1 MFKCRFCKE
10 NSAVKRGVKKNK
22 SGWIPRYSCT
32 NCGKWFVDRKGLENY
47 RHTTEVITA
56 ALDLRAKGL
65 SLADVVDHLDQHHRV
80 KVSRQTILDWQ
91 NKFGEKLKSFSQ
103 TLTPQLGEVFHAD
116 EMFVKVRKDWNYY
129 WDCIDYKTKFLV
141 EDHLSKIREDKEAV
155 KFLQKVKH
163 ASPELPKE
171 IHTDCSY
178 DYPPAFRKIFPRNRS
193 IHIQYPA
200 WKKRF
205 KNNPIERLHNTLKQ
219 RYKTFRGFDN
229 FQSSKKFFDFYKSYY
244 NFIRKHTSLGFITPA
259 QAAKIDLNL
268 QRNRIKS
275 MIELLLA
282 FFKARIWLKPKTYCL

>member
-1 MFKCRFCKE
+1 VFKCKFCKK

-22 SGWIPRYSCT
+22 CGWIPRYSCT
-32 NCGKWFVDRKGLENY
+32 ECGRWFVDRKGFENF

-65 SLADVVDHLDQHHRV
+65 SLAEVVDHLDQHHRV
-80 KVSRQTILDWQ
+80 KVTRQTVLDWQ
-91 NKFGEKLKSFSQ
+91 NKFGQKLKSFSQ

-116 EMFVKVRKDWNYY
+116 EMFIKVRKNWNFY

-141 EDHLSKIREDKEAV
+141 NDHLSKIREDKEAV
-155 KFLQKVKH
+155 KFLQKVKL

-178 DYPPAFRKIFPRNRS
+178 DYPPAFRKVFPRKK
-193 IHIQYPA
+193 IHIQFPA

-229 FQSSKKFFDFYKSYY
+229 FESSRKFFDFYKAYY
-244 NFIRKHTSLGFITPA
+244 NFVRKHTTIGFITPA
-259 QAAKIDLNL
+259 QATNISLNL
-268 QRNRIKS
+268 GRNRMRS
-275 MIELLLA
+275 LIELSQT
-282 FFKARIWLKPKTYCL
+282 FFKARIWLKPNSYCI

>member
-1 MFKCRFCKE
+1 MFKCKFCKK

-32 NCGKWFVDRKGLENY
+32 SCGRWFVDRKGLESY

-116 EMFVKVRKDWNYY
+116 EMFVKVRKEWNYY

-141 EDHLSKIREDKEAV
+141 DDHLSKIREDKEAV
-155 KFLQKVKH
+155 EFLRKIKL
-163 ASPELPKE
+163 ASPKVPQA

-178 DYPPAFRKIFPRNRS
+178 DYPPAFRKVFPRNRH

-229 FQSSKKFFDFYKSYY
+229 FESSRKFFDFYKVYY

-259 QAAKIDLNL
+259 QAAKIDLQL
-268 QRNRIKS
+268 GRNRMRS
-275 MIELLLA
+275 MIEIFLA
-282 FFKARIWLKPKTYCL
+282 LFKARIWLKPNEYC

>member
-1 MFKCRFCKE
+1 MFKCKFCKK
-10 NSAVKRGVKKNK
+10 NSAVKRGVKKNNC
-22 SGWIPRYSCT
+22 GWIPRYSCT
-32 NCGKWFVDRKGLENY
+32 NCGKWFVDRKGLENF

-80 KVSRQTILDWQ
+80 KVTRKTVLDWQ
-91 NKFGEKLKSFSQ
+91 NKFGQKLKSFSQ

-116 EMFVKVRKDWNYY
+116 EMFIKVRKKWTYY
-129 WDCIDYKTKFLV
+129 WDCIDYKTKFLIG
-141 EDHLSKIREDKEAV
+141 DHISKIREDKEAV
-155 KFLQKVKH
+155 EFLQKVKQ
-163 ASPELPKE
+163 ASPELPKA

-178 DYPPAFRKIFPRNRS
+178 DYPPAFRKVFPRKK

-229 FQSSKKFFDFYKSYY
+229 IKSSKEFFDFYKVYY
-244 NFIRKHTSLGFITPA
+244 NFVRKHTTLGFITPA
-259 QAAKIDLNL
+259 QAANISLNMR
-268 QRNRIKS
+268 RNRIRS
-275 MIELLLA
+275 LIELLQT
-282 FFKARIWLKPKTYCL
+282 FFKARIWLKPNTYCL